1 MPFDFKID
9 GDWGNGEKIDASFTL
24 SPLPLTLYLIISPH
38 QSPIMARAMQQIRQ
52 ELAAIEE
59 KVASLAVEVRQIY
72 INYLKKLSHSARK
85 QLILAS
91 YQICTQAYPESFLKL
106 SANDRIKL
114 QENLRKLGKTMH
126 SNLLDL
132 QAISIGEDT
141 KVNLLSP
148 LKESD
153 STPELLEK
161 PNKTISEESDST
173 TELPQPT
180 KTITNPEDLVQWCQQ
195 VEKGINQLLETVSHE
210 ANFLLQEAFILPD
223 RVPAKVLEIAMQ
235 SAEGAAVSSGN
246 SPNLLNLLVE
256 TERDLDEELPDAKGN
271 AQLTKLTA
279 IHLRLIE
286 IEFSDPTLSIERN
299 QLRNFLEKLSKIRQQ
314 YRQLQREYAIA
325 QADAAWRATW
335 YED

>member
-1 MPFDFKID
+1 MVK
-9 GDWGNGEKIDASFTL
+9 
-24 SPLPLTLYLIISPH
+24 
-38 QSPIMARAMQQIRQ
+38 AMQQIQQ

-59 KVASLAVEVRQIY
+59 RVASLAVEVRQIY
-72 INYLKKLSHSARK
+72 ANYLNKLSHSARK

-106 SANDRIKL
+106 SASDRVKL
-114 QENLRKLGKTMH
+114 QENLRKLGQTMH

-132 QAISIGEDT
+132 QAISVAEDAKT
-141 KVNLLSP
+141 NILSP
-148 LKESD
+148 
-153 STPELLEK
+153 P
-161 PNKTISEESDST
+161 EESAST
-173 TELPQPT
+173 TEQPPEQT
-180 KTITNPEDLVQWCQQ
+180 NTITNPEDLVLWCQQ

-210 ANFLLQEAFILPD
+210 ANFVLQEAFILPD

-235 SAEGAAVSSGN
+235 SAEGAAVSQGN

-256 TERDLDEELPDAKGN
+256 TEREIDEEMPEIKGN

-286 IEFSDPTLSIERN
+286 VEFSDPSLSIERN
-299 QLRNFLEKLSKIRQQ
+299 QLRTFLEKLSKIRQQ

>member
-1 MPFDFKID
+1 
-9 GDWGNGEKIDASFTL
+9 
-24 SPLPLTLYLIISPH
+24 
-38 QSPIMARAMQQIRQ
+38 MAKAIQQIRQ

-59 KVASLAVEVRQIY
+59 RVASLAVEVHRIY
-72 INYLKKLSHSARK
+72 TNYLNKLSHSARK

-106 SANDRIKL
+106 SASDRAKL
-114 QENLRKLGKTMH
+114 QENLKKLGKTMH
-126 SNLLDL
+126 SKLLDL
-132 QAISIGEDT
+132 Q
-141 KVNLLSP
+141 
-148 LKESD
+148 
-153 STPELLEK
+153 
-161 PNKTISEESDST
+161 TISVVEDAKTNILSSSDESSALV
-173 TELPQPT
+173 EPSPEQT
-180 KTITNPEDLVQWCQQ
+180 KTITNPDDLVLWCQQ
-195 VEKGINQLLETVSHE
+195 VEKGINQLLESVSHE

-235 SAEGAAVSSGN
+235 SAEGAAISQGN

-256 TERDLDEELPDAKGN
+256 TEREIDEEMPDVKSN

-286 IEFSDPTLSIERN
+286 IEFSDPSLSIERN
-299 QLRNFLEKLSKIRQQ
+299 QLRTFLEKLSKIRQQ

>member
-1 MPFDFKID
+1 
-9 GDWGNGEKIDASFTL
+9 
-24 SPLPLTLYLIISPH
+24 
-38 QSPIMARAMQQIRQ
+38 MAKAIQQIQQ

-59 KVASLAVEVRQIY
+59 RVASLAVEVRQIY
-72 INYLKKLSHSARK
+72 ANYLNKLSHSARK

-106 SANDRIKL
+106 SANDRVKL

-132 QAISIGEDT
+132 QAISVAEDAKT
-141 KVNLLSP
+141 NLLSP
-148 LKESD
+148 
-153 STPELLEK
+153 P
-161 PNKTISEESDST
+161 EESAST
-173 TELPQPT
+173 TEQPPEQT
-180 KTITNPEDLVQWCQQ
+180 NTITNPEDLVLWCQQ

-235 SAEGAAVSSGN
+235 SAEGAAVSQGN

-256 TERDLDEELPDAKGN
+256 TEREIDEEMPEVKGN

-286 IEFSDPTLSIERN
+286 IEFSDPSLSIERN
-299 QLRNFLEKLSKIRQQ
+299 QLRTFLEKLSKIRQQ

>member
-1 MPFDFKID
+1 MVK
-9 GDWGNGEKIDASFTL
+9 
-24 SPLPLTLYLIISPH
+24 
-38 QSPIMARAMQQIRQ
+38 AMQQIQQ

-59 KVASLAVEVRQIY
+59 RVASLAVEVRQIY
-72 INYLKKLSHSARK
+72 ANYLNKLSHSARK

-106 SANDRIKL
+106 SASDRVKL
-114 QENLRKLGKTMH
+114 QENLRKLGQTMH

-132 QAISIGEDT
+132 QAISVAEDAKT
-141 KVNLLSP
+141 NILSP
-148 LKESD
+148 
-153 STPELLEK
+153 P
-161 PNKTISEESDST
+161 EESAST
-173 TELPQPT
+173 TEQPPEQT
-180 KTITNPEDLVQWCQQ
+180 NTITNPEDLVLWCQQ

-210 ANFLLQEAFILPD
+210 ANFVLQEAFILPD

-256 TERDLDEELPDAKGN
+256 TEREIDEEMPEIKGN

-286 IEFSDPTLSIERN
+286 VEFSDPSLSIERN
-299 QLRNFLEKLSKIRQQ
+299 QLRTFLEKLSKIRQQ

>member
-1 MPFDFKID
+1 
-9 GDWGNGEKIDASFTL
+9 
-24 SPLPLTLYLIISPH
+24 
-38 QSPIMARAMQQIRQ
+38 MARAMQQIRQ

-59 KVASLAVEVRQIY
+59 IVASLAVEVRQIY
-72 INYLKKLSHSARK
+72 VNYLNKLSHSACK

-106 SANDRIKL
+106 LASDRVKL
-114 QENLRKLGKTMH
+114 QEDLRKLGKTMH

-132 QAISIGEDT
+132 QSISVDEDN
-141 KVNLLSP
+141 KIDNVQEREVLLSSP
-148 LKESD
+148 EESTAIAE
-153 STPELLEK
+153 SPPEQT
-161 PNKTISEESDST
+161 KTI
-173 TELPQPT
+173 
-180 KTITNPEDLVQWCQQ
+180 TITNPEDLVQWCQQ

-210 ANFLLQEAFILPD
+210 ANFLLQEASILPD

-256 TERDLDEELPDAKGN
+256 TEREIDEELPDAKGN
-271 AQLTKLTA
+271 AQLTKLIA